1 MADGVINVSCPGCN
15 AVFELP
21 SSLGGETGECTECGA
36 IFEIP
41 KIEAVKDGKFQ
52 TTETGAVKVGKA
64 SPEGATNTV
73 KLSRASIGMVP
84 DIKDSFQF
92 GVVNKAP
99 TSTQTGVGAMPPT
112 ATRKTFKNPNTA
124 TSTTTKTKTQTQTSA
139 PQGKGFPQKPQK
151 KSWMQ
156 KLMFWK

>member
-21 SSLGGETGECTECGA
+21 ASLGGETGECTECGS

-41 KIEAVKDGKFQ
+41 KIEAVKEGKLQ
-52 TTETGAVKVGKA
+52 TTDTGSVKVGKA

-99 TSTQTGVGAMPPT
+99 T
-112 ATRKTFKNPNTA
+112 ATHAGGSPMTA
-124 TSTTTKTKTQTQTSA
+124 TSTRKSFKAPPPPSPTSTSTATKTKTQPPRQQ
-139 PQGKGFPQKPQK
+139 PPKQQ
-151 KSWMQ
+151 KSWLQ